1 MARESRHPHVK
12 TKTAGIYKRGDR
24 YRHTYRVRGVQ
35 RWGSAATYD
44 EARRL
49 KRQAEADD

>member
-1 MARESRHPHVK
+1 
-12 TKTAGIYKRGDR
+12 
-24 YRHTYRVRGVQ
+24 VRGVQ

-49 KRQAEADD
+49 KRQADADEDRGEARELATIAFGA